1 MRVIILLLLV
11 LGLAEA
17 ITLEQALELA
27 KEKANQIRLSELD
40 IKKAEEE
47 IKRAR
52 AGILP
57 QVSVSYNYTYFGQD
71 LALGFTPHNRQN
83 AVLQLNQTIFNKQ
96 VFELIKLANIQREL
110 QSLIKEDVQRT
121 LESQVKDLFYGLLYR
136 KELIKLQKENLD
148 YWEENYRVVS
158 AKFSAGVVPKVE
170 LLRAQSQLEQAR
182 SQLEQA
188 RADYLRALE
197 DFKALLKLEGNV
209 EPEGTLELKGFDLKE
224 EELLQALKEKN
235 STLRVAKKSVE
246 LAQGTV
252 ELKRAQNLPTV
263 NGFANYQVF
272 TGKRSPVGDTDWL
285 KGYSF
290 GVSINYLIFD
300 GFSRKAEI
308 SGAEIDLLKQ
318 RENLLQLEYD
328 LRARLRSTLL
338 SINSLQIQ
346 IRAVQSSLEFAKEGL
361 RLSTE
366 RYRLGVGSQLELL
379 EARAN
384 YNNLLA
390 NYYILLYQYNSSL
403 ASLERLTQ

>member
-1 MRVIILLLLV
+1 VRVIVLLLLV
-11 LGLAEA
+11 LGFAGA

-27 KEKANQIRLSELD
+27 KERANQIRLSELD

-57 QVSVSYNYTYFGQD
+57 QVSISYSYTYFGQD
-71 LALGFTPHNRQN
+71 LALGTIPNNRHS
-83 AVLQLNQTIFNKQ
+83 AVLQLNQNIFNKQ

-121 LESQVKDLFYGLLYR
+121 LENQVKDLFYVLLYR
-136 KELIKLQKENLD
+136 KAIIKLQEENLA
-148 YWEENYRVVS
+148 YWEENYKVVS

-182 SQLEQA
+182 AQLEQA
-188 RADYLRALE
+188 RAEYLKALE
-197 DFKALLKLEGNV
+197 NFKALIKLEGDV
-209 EPEGTLELKGFDLKE
+209 EPEGALELKEFDLKE
-224 EELLQALKEKN
+224 EELLQALKERN
-235 STLRVAKKSVE
+235 STLRVAKKLVE
-246 LAQGTV
+246 LAQGMV

-272 TGKRSPVGDTDWL
+272 TGRRSFFGDTELL

-300 GFSRKAEI
+300 GFSRKAEM
-308 SGAEIDLLKQ
+308 SVAEIDLLKQ

-328 LRARLRSTLL
+328 LKARLRSTLL
-338 SINSLQIQ
+338 SINSLKTQIK
-346 IRAVQSSLEFAKEGL
+346 AVQSSLEFAKEGL

-366 RYRLGVGSQLELL
+366 RYRLGVGSQLEVL

-390 NYYILLYQYNSSL
+390 NYYLLLYQYNSSL
-403 ASLERLTQ
+403 ASLERLIQ

>member
-1 MRVIILLLLV
+1 MRVIILLLLA
-11 LGLAEA
+11 LGFARA
-17 ITLEQALELA
+17 ITLEQALEIA
-27 KEKANQIRLSELD
+27 RERANQIRLSELD
-40 IKKAEEE
+40 IKKAEED

-52 AGILP
+52 ANILP
-57 QVSVSYNYTYFGQD
+57 QVSISYSYTYFGQD
-71 LALGFTPHNRQN
+71 LALGFTPKNRQS

-110 QSLIKEDVQRT
+110 QNLIKKDVQRT
-121 LESQVKDLFYGLLYR
+121 LENQVKDLFYGLLYR
-136 KELIKLQKENLD
+136 KALIKLQEENLA

-182 SQLEQA
+182 AQLEQA
-188 RADYLRALE
+188 RAEYLKALE
-197 DFKALLKLEGNV
+197 NFKALLKLEGDV
-209 EPEGTLELKGFDLKE
+209 EPEGTLELKEFNPKE

-235 STLRVAKKSVE
+235 STLRVAKKLVE

-252 ELKRAQNLPTV
+252 ELKRAQNFPTV
-263 NGFANYQVF
+263 NGFANYQLF
-272 TGKRSPVGDTDWL
+272 TGKRSPVGDTELL

-308 SGAEIDLLKQ
+308 SVAEIELLKQ

-328 LRARLRSTLL
+328 LKARLRSTLL
-338 SINSLQIQ
+338 SINSLKAQIK
-346 IRAVQSSLEFAKEGL
+346 AVQSALEFAKEAL

-366 RYRLGVGSQLELL
+366 RYRLGVGSQLEVL

-390 NYYILLYQYNSSL
+390 NYYFLLYQYNSSL
-403 ASLERLTQ
+403 ASLE

>member
-1 MRVIILLLLV
+1 VRVIILLLLV
-11 LGLAEA
+11 LGFAGA

-27 KEKANQIRLSELD
+27 KERANQIRLSELD

-47 IKRAR
+47 IKRIR
-52 AGILP
+52 ANILP
-57 QVSVSYNYTYFGQD
+57 QVSVSYSYTYFGQD
-71 LALGFTPHNRQN
+71 LALGTIPNNRQS

-121 LESQVKDLFYGLLYR
+121 LESKVKDLFYGLLYR
-136 KELIKLQKENLD
+136 KAIIKLQEENVS
-148 YWEENYRVVS
+148 YWEENYKVVS

-197 DFKALLKLEGNV
+197 DFKALLRLDGNV
-209 EPEGTLELKGFDLKE
+209 EPEGTLELKEFDLKE

-235 STLRVAKKSVE
+235 STLRVSKKAVE

-328 LRARLRSTLL
+328 LRARLRGILL
-338 SINSLQIQ
+338 SINSLQTQ
-346 IRAVQSSLEFAKEGL
+346 IKAVQSSLEFAKEGL

-390 NYYILLYQYNSSL
+390 NYYLLLYQYNSSL
-403 ASLERLTQ
+403 AGLERLTR

>member
-1 MRVIILLLLV
+1 MRVIVLLLLV
-11 LGLAEA
+11 LGFARA

-27 KEKANQIRLSELD
+27 KERANQIRLSELD

-47 IKRAR
+47 IKKAR
-52 AGILP
+52 ASILP
-57 QVSVSYNYTYFGQD
+57 QVSVSYNYTYLGQD
-71 LALGFTPHNRQN
+71 LASGFTPHNRHS

-110 QSLIKEDVQRT
+110 QSLIKEDVQRI

-136 KELIKLQKENLD
+136 KAIIMLQEENVN

-158 AKFSAGVVPKVE
+158 AKFYVGVVPKVE

-188 RADYLRALE
+188 RADYLKALE
-197 DFKALLKLEGNV
+197 DFKALLKLEGDV
-209 EPEGTLELKGFDLKE
+209 EPEGTLELKEFNPKE

-252 ELKRAQNLPTV
+252 ELKRAQNFPTV
-263 NGFANYQVF
+263 NGFANYQLF
-272 TGKRSPVGDTDWL
+272 TGKRSPVGDTELL

-308 SGAEIDLLKQ
+308 SEAELDLLKQ

-338 SINSLQIQ
+338 SINSLKTQIK
-346 IRAVQSSLEFAKEGL
+346 AVQSSLEFAKESL

-366 RYRLGVGSQLELL
+366 RYRLGVGSQLEVL

-390 NYYILLYQYNSSL
+390 NYYLLLYQYNSSL
-403 ASLERLTQ
+403 AILERLIQ

>member
-1 MRVIILLLLV
+1 VRVIVLLLLV
-11 LGLAEA
+11 LGFAGA
-17 ITLEQALELA
+17 ITLEQALEIA
-27 KEKANQIRLSELD
+27 KERANQIRLSELD

-52 AGILP
+52 ASILP

-71 LALGFTPHNRQN
+71 LTLGTTPNNRQS

-136 KELIKLQKENLD
+136 KAIIKLQEENVN

-188 RADYLRALE
+188 KADYLKALE
-197 DFKALLKLEGNV
+197 NFKALLKLEGDV
-209 EPEGTLELKGFDLKE
+209 EPEGTLELKEFNPKE

-235 STLRVAKKSVE
+235 STLRVAKKLVE

-252 ELKRAQNLPTV
+252 ELKRAQNFPTV
-263 NGFANYQVF
+263 NGFANYQLF
-272 TGKRSPVGDTDWL
+272 TGKRSSVGDTDWL

-308 SGAEIDLLKQ
+308 SEAELDLLKQ
-318 RENLLQLEYD
+318 KENLLQLEYD
-328 LRARLRSTLL
+328 LKARLRSTLL
-338 SINSLQIQ
+338 SINSLKTQIK
-346 IRAVQSSLEFAKEGL
+346 AVQSSLEFAKRGPKAIHRKIQTGSGQSVGGL
-361 RLSTE
+361 GGKGKLQQPI
-366 RYRLGVGSQLELL
+366 GKLL
-379 EARAN
+379 F
-384 YNNLLA
+384 
-390 NYYILLYQYNSSL
+390 SSL
-403 ASLERLTQ
+403 SI

>member
-1 MRVIILLLLV
+1 VRVIILLLLV
-11 LGLAEA
+11 LGFAGA

-27 KEKANQIRLSELD
+27 KERANQIRLSELD

-47 IKRAR
+47 IKRVR

-71 LALGFTPHNRQN
+71 LALGTIPNNRHS

-110 QSLIKEDVQRT
+110 QSLIKEDVQGT
-121 LESQVKDLFYGLLYR
+121 LENQVKDLFYGLLYR
-136 KELIKLQKENLD
+136 KELIKLQEENLD
-148 YWEENYRVVS
+148 YWEENYRRVS

-197 DFKALLKLEGNV
+197 DFKALLRLDGNV
-209 EPEGTLELKGFDLKE
+209 EPEGTLELKEFILKE

-235 STLRVAKKSVE
+235 STLRVSKKAVE
-246 LAQGTV
+246 LAQGMV
-252 ELKRAQNLPTV
+252 ELKRAQNFPTV

-272 TGKRSPVGDTDWL
+272 TGKRSPVEDTEWL

-308 SGAEIDLLKQ
+308 S
-318 RENLLQLEYD
+318 
-328 LRARLRSTLL
+328 
-338 SINSLQIQ
+338 
-346 IRAVQSSLEFAKEGL
+346 
-361 RLSTE
+361 
-366 RYRLGVGSQLELL
+366 VG
-379 EARAN
+379 
-384 YNNLLA
+384 
-390 NYYILLYQYNSSL
+390 
-403 ASLERLTQ
+403 

>member
-11 LGLAEA
+11 LGFAGA

-27 KEKANQIRLSELD
+27 KERANQIRLSELD

-71 LALGFTPHNRQN
+71 LALGFTPRTRQS

-136 KELIKLQKENLD
+136 KELVKLQEENLA

-209 EPEGTLELKGFDLKE
+209 EPEGTLELKEFNPKE

-235 STLRVAKKSVE
+235 STLRVSKKAVE

-263 NGFANYQVF
+263 NGFANYQLF
-272 TGKRSPVGDTDWL
+272 TGKRSAVGDTDWL

-328 LRARLRSTLL
+328 LRARLRGILL
-338 SINSLQIQ
+338 SINSLQTQ

-390 NYYILLYQYNSSL
+390 NYYLLLYQYNSSL

>member
-1 MRVIILLLLV
+1 VRVIVLLLLV
-11 LGLAEA
+11 LGFARA

-27 KEKANQIRLSELD
+27 KERANQIRLSELD

-52 AGILP
+52 ASILP
-57 QVSVSYNYTYFGQD
+57 QVSVSYNYTYLGQD
-71 LALGFTPHNRQN
+71 LALGITPHNRQS

-121 LESQVKDLFYGLLYR
+121 LESQVKDLFYGLLHR
-136 KELIKLQKENLD
+136 KAIIKLQEENVN

-188 RADYLRALE
+188 KADYLKALE
-197 DFKALLKLEGNV
+197 NFKALLKLEGNV
-209 EPEGTLELKGFDLKE
+209 EPEGTLELKEFNPKE

-235 STLRVAKKSVE
+235 STLRVAKKLVE
-246 LAQGTV
+246 LAQRTV
-252 ELKRAQNLPTV
+252 ELKRAQNFPTV
-263 NGFANYQVF
+263 NGFANYQLF
-272 TGKRSPVGDTDWL
+272 TGKRSSVGDTEWL

-308 SGAEIDLLKQ
+308 SEAELDLLKQ
-318 RENLLQLEYD
+318 KENLLQLEYD
-328 LRARLRSTLL
+328 LKARLRSTLL
-338 SINSLQIQ
+338 SINSLKAQIK
-346 IRAVQSSLEFAKEGL
+346 AVQSSLEFAKEGL

-366 RYRLGVGSQLELL
+366 RYRLGVGSQLEVL

-390 NYYILLYQYNSSL
+390 NYYFLLYQYNSSL
-403 ASLERLTQ
+403 ASLERLIQ

>member
-1 MRVIILLLLV
+1 VRVIILLLLA
-11 LGLAEA
+11 LGFARA
-17 ITLEQALELA
+17 ITLEQALEIA
-27 KEKANQIRLSELD
+27 RERANQIRLSELD
-40 IKKAEEE
+40 IKKAEED

-52 AGILP
+52 ANILP
-57 QVSVSYNYTYFGQD
+57 QVSISYSYTYFGQD
-71 LALGFTPHNRQN
+71 LALGFTPNNRQS
-83 AVLQLNQTIFNKQ
+83 AVLQLNQAIFNKQ

-110 QSLIKEDVQRT
+110 QNLIKEDVQRT

-136 KELIKLQKENLD
+136 KALIKLQEENLA

-182 SQLEQA
+182 AQLEQA

-197 DFKALLKLEGNV
+197 DFKALLRLDGNV
-209 EPEGTLELKGFDLKE
+209 EPEGALEMKEFDLKE
-224 EELLQALKEKN
+224 EELLRALKEKN

-246 LAQGTV
+246 LAQGAV
-252 ELKRAQNLPTV
+252 ELKRAQNFPTV
-263 NGFANYQVF
+263 NGFANYQLF

-300 GFSRKAEI
+300 GFSRRAEI
-308 SGAEIDLLKQ
+308 SVAEIDLLKQ

-328 LRARLRSTLL
+328 LKARLRSTLL
-338 SINSLQIQ
+338 SINSLQTQ
-346 IRAVQSSLEFAKEGL
+346 IKAVQSSLEFAKEGL

-390 NYYILLYQYNSSL
+390 NYYFLLYQYNSSL

>member
-1 MRVIILLLLV
+1 VRVIILLLLV
-11 LGLAEA
+11 LGFASA

-27 KEKANQIRLSELD
+27 KERANQIRLSELD

-47 IKRAR
+47 IKRVR

-71 LALGFTPHNRQN
+71 LALGTTPNNRQS
-83 AVLQLNQTIFNKQ
+83 AILQLNQTIFNKQ

-121 LESQVKDLFYGLLYR
+121 LENQVKDLFYGLLYR
-136 KELIKLQKENLD
+136 KELVKLQEENLD
-148 YWEENYRVVS
+148 YWEENYRRVS

-170 LLRAQSQLEQAR
+170 LLRAQSQLEQAKA
-182 SQLEQA
+182 QLEQA
-188 RADYLRALE
+188 RVDYLRALE
-197 DFKALLKLEGNV
+197 DFKALLKLDGSV
-209 EPEGTLELKGFDLKE
+209 ELEGTLELKEFSLKE

-235 STLRVAKKSVE
+235 STLRVSNKAVE

-263 NGFANYQVF
+263 NGFASYQLF
-272 TGKRSPVGDTDWL
+272 TGKRSFVGDTEWL
-285 KGYSF
+285 RGYSF

-308 SGAEIDLLKQ
+308 SGAELDLLKQ
-318 RENLLQLEYD
+318 RENLMQLEYD
-328 LRARLRSTLL
+328 LRARLRGILL
-338 SINSLQIQ
+338 SINSLKTQIK
-346 IRAVQSSLEFAKEGL
+346 AVQSSLEFAKEGL

-390 NYYILLYQYNSSL
+390 NYYLLLYQYNSSL
-403 ASLERLTQ
+403 ASLERLIQ

>member
-1 MRVIILLLLV
+1 VRVIILLLLV
-11 LGLAEA
+11 LGFAGA

-27 KEKANQIRLSELD
+27 KERANQIRLSELD

-71 LALGFTPHNRQN
+71 LALGFTPRTRQS

-136 KELIKLQKENLD
+136 KELVKLQEENLA

-209 EPEGTLELKGFDLKE
+209 EPEGTLELKGFSLKE

-235 STLRVAKKSVE
+235 STLRVSKKAVE

-263 NGFANYQVF
+263 NGFANYQLF
-272 TGKRSPVGDTDWL
+272 TGKRSPVGDTEPL

-308 SGAEIDLLKQ
+308 SGAELDLIKQ
-318 RENLLQLEYD
+318 RENLMQLEYD
-328 LRARLRSTLL
+328 LRARLRGILL
-338 SINSLQIQ
+338 SINSLKTQ

-390 NYYILLYQYNSSL
+390 NYYLLLYQYNSSL

>member
-1 MRVIILLLLV
+1 VRLIVLLFLV
-11 LGLAEA
+11 LGFAKA

-27 KEKANQIRLSELD
+27 KERANQIRLSELD

-52 AGILP
+52 ASILP
-57 QVSVSYNYTYFGQD
+57 QVSVSYSYTHFGQD
-71 LALGFTPHNRQN
+71 LALGFMPHNRQS
-83 AVLQLNQTIFNKQ
+83 AVFQLNQTIFNKQ

-136 KELIKLQKENLD
+136 KAIIELQKENLA
-148 YWEENYRVVS
+148 YWEENYRRVS

-188 RADYLRALE
+188 SADYLKALE
-197 DFKALLKLEGNV
+197 SFKALLRLDGNV
-209 EPEGTLELKGFDLKE
+209 EPEGTLELKEFNHKE

-252 ELKRAQNLPTV
+252 ELKRAQNFPTV
-263 NGFANYQVF
+263 NGFANYQLF
-272 TGKRSPVGDTDWL
+272 TGRRSFFGSTELL

-300 GFSRKAEI
+300 GFLRKAEI
-308 SGAEIDLLKQ
+308 SGAELDLLKQ

-328 LRARLRSTLL
+328 LKARLRSTLL
-338 SINSLQIQ
+338 SIKSLQTQ
-346 IRAVQSSLEFAKEGL
+346 IRAVESSLEFAKESL

-366 RYRLGVGSQLELL
+366 RYRLGVGSQLEVL

-390 NYYILLYQYNSSL
+390 NYYLLLYQYNSSL
-403 ASLERLTQ
+403 ASLERLIQ

>member
-1 MRVIILLLLV
+1 VRVIILLLLV
-11 LGLAEA
+11 LGFAGA

-27 KEKANQIRLSELD
+27 KERANQIRLSELD

-71 LALGFTPHNRQN
+71 LALGTTPNNRQN
-83 AVLQLNQTIFNKQ
+83 AVLQLNQAIFNKQ

-136 KELIKLQKENLD
+136 KELVKLQEENLD
-148 YWEENYRVVS
+148 YWEENYRRVS

-197 DFKALLKLEGNV
+197 DFKALLKLDGNV
-209 EPEGTLELKGFDLKE
+209 EPEGTLELKEFSLKE

-235 STLRVAKKSVE
+235 STLRVSRKAVE

-263 NGFANYQVF
+263 NGFASYQLF

-308 SGAEIDLLKQ
+308 SGAEMDLLKQ

-328 LRARLRSTLL
+328 LRARLRGILL
-338 SINSLQIQ
+338 SINSLKTQ

-390 NYYILLYQYNSSL
+390 NYYLLLYQYNSSL

>member
-1 MRVIILLLLV
+1 VRVIVLLLLV
-11 LGLAEA
+11 LGFARA

-27 KEKANQIRLSELD
+27 KERANQIRLSELD

-52 AGILP
+52 ASILP
-57 QVSVSYNYTYFGQD
+57 QVSVSYNYTHFGQD
-71 LALGFTPHNRQN
+71 LALGFTPHNRQS

-136 KELIKLQKENLD
+136 KAIVKLQEENVN

-170 LLRAQSQLEQAR
+170 LLRAR

-188 RADYLRALE
+188 KAQLEQAKVDYLKALE
-197 DFKALLKLEGNV
+197 DFKALLKLEGDV
-209 EPEGTLELKGFDLKE
+209 EPEGTLELREFNPKE

-252 ELKRAQNLPTV
+252 ELKRAQNFPTV
-263 NGFANYQVF
+263 NGFANYQLF
-272 TGKRSPVGDTDWL
+272 TGRRSFFGSTEQL

-308 SGAEIDLLKQ
+308 SEAELDLLKQ

-328 LRARLRSTLL
+328 LKARLRSTLL
-338 SINSLQIQ
+338 SIKSIQTQIK
-346 IRAVQSSLEFAKEGL
+346 AVQSSLESAKESL

-366 RYRLGVGSQLELL
+366 RYRLGVGSQLEVL

-390 NYYILLYQYNSSL
+390 NYYLLLYQYNSSL

>member
-1 MRVIILLLLV
+1 MKVIVLLLLV
-11 LGLAEA
+11 LGFARA

-27 KEKANQIRLSELD
+27 KERANQIRLSELD

-52 AGILP
+52 ANILP
-57 QVSVSYNYTYFGQD
+57 QVSISYSYTYFGQD
-71 LALGFTPHNRQN
+71 LALGFTPRNRQS

-96 VFELIKLANIQREL
+96 VFELIKLANLQREL

-136 KELIKLQKENLD
+136 KALIKLQEENVN

-188 RADYLRALE
+188 KAEYLRALE
-197 DFKALLKLEGNV
+197 DFKALLKLEEDV
-209 EPEGTLELKGFDLKE
+209 EPEGALEMKEFSLKE

-235 STLRVAKKSVE
+235 STLRVAKKLVE

-252 ELKRAQNLPTV
+252 ELKRAQNFPTV
-263 NGFANYQVF
+263 NGFANYQLF
-272 TGKRSPVGDTDWL
+272 TGKRSPVGDTELL

-308 SGAEIDLLKQ
+308 SEAELDLLKQ

-328 LRARLRSTLL
+328 LKARLRSTLL
-338 SINSLQIQ
+338 SINSFKAQIK
-346 IRAVQSSLEFAKEGL
+346 AVQSALEFAKEGL

-366 RYRLGVGSQLELL
+366 RYRLGVGSQLEVL

-390 NYYILLYQYNSSL
+390 NYYLLLYQYNSSL
-403 ASLERLTQ
+403 AILERLIQ

>member
-1 MRVIILLLLV
+1 VRVIVLLLLV
-11 LGLAEA
+11 LGFARA

-27 KEKANQIRLSELD
+27 KERANQIRLSELD

-57 QVSVSYNYTYFGQD
+57 QVSISYNYTYFGQD
-71 LALGFTPHNRQN
+71 LALGFTPNNRHS

-110 QSLIKEDVQRT
+110 QSLIKEDVQRI

-136 KELIKLQKENLD
+136 KAIIKLQEENVN

-158 AKFSAGVVPKVE
+158 AKFSVGVVPKVE

-188 RADYLRALE
+188 RADYLKALE
-197 DFKALLKLEGNV
+197 DFKALLKLEGDV
-209 EPEGTLELKGFDLKE
+209 EPEGTLELKEFNPKE

-252 ELKRAQNLPTV
+252 ELKRAQNFPTV
-263 NGFANYQVF
+263 NGFANYQLF
-272 TGKRSPVGDTDWL
+272 TGKRSPVGDTELL

-308 SGAEIDLLKQ
+308 SEAEIDLLKQ
-318 RENLLQLEYD
+318 KENLLQLEYD
-328 LRARLRSTLL
+328 LKARLRSTLL
-338 SINSLQIQ
+338 SIKSLKAQIK
-346 IRAVQSSLEFAKEGL
+346 AVQSSLESAKESL

-366 RYRLGVGSQLELL
+366 RYKLGVGSQLEVL
-379 EARAN
+379 EARTN

-390 NYYILLYQYNSSL
+390 NYYLLLYQYNSSL
-403 ASLERLTQ
+403 ASVERLTQ

>member
-1 MRVIILLLLV
+1 VRVIVLLLLV
-11 LGLAEA
+11 FGFARA

-27 KEKANQIRLSELD
+27 KERANQIRLSELD

-52 AGILP
+52 ASILP

-71 LALGFTPHNRQN
+71 LALGFTPHNRQS

-110 QSLIKEDVQRT
+110 QSFIKEDVQRT

-136 KELIKLQKENLD
+136 KELIKLQEENLD
-148 YWEENYRVVS
+148 YWEENYRMVS

-197 DFKALLKLEGNV
+197 DFKALLRLDGNV
-209 EPEGTLELKGFDLKE
+209 EPEGTLELKEFSLKE

-235 STLRVAKKSVE
+235 STLRVSKKAVE

-263 NGFANYQVF
+263 NGFANYQLF
-272 TGKRSPVGDTDWL
+272 TGKRSPVGDTEWL

-308 SGAEIDLLKQ
+308 SEAEIDLLKQ

-328 LRARLRSTLL
+328 LKARLRSTLL
-338 SINSLQIQ
+338 SIKSLKTQIK
-346 IRAVQSSLEFAKEGL
+346 AVQSSLEFAKESL

-366 RYRLGVGSQLELL
+366 RYRLGVGSQLEVL

-390 NYYILLYQYNSSL
+390 NYYLLLYQYNSSL
-403 ASLERLTQ
+403 ASLERLTK

>member
-11 LGLAEA
+11 WGFAGA
-17 ITLEQALELA
+17 ITLEQVIELA
-27 KEKANQIRLSELD
+27 KDRANQIRLSELD

-52 AGILP
+52 ASILP
-57 QVSVSYNYTYFGQD
+57 QVSISYNYTYFGQD
-71 LALGFTPHNRQN
+71 LALGTTPHNRQSV
-83 AVLQLNQTIFNKQ
+83 VLQLNQTIFNKQ

-136 KELIKLQKENLD
+136 KELVKLQEENLD

-158 AKFSAGVVPKVE
+158 AKFSVGVVPKVE

-209 EPEGTLELKGFDLKE
+209 EPEGTLELKGFSLKE

-235 STLRVAKKSVE
+235 STLRVSKKAVE

-263 NGFANYQVF
+263 NGFANYQLF
-272 TGKRSPVGDTDWL
+272 TGKRSPVGDTEPL

-308 SGAEIDLLKQ
+308 SEAELDLLKQ
-318 RENLLQLEYD
+318 RENLMQLEYD

-338 SINSLQIQ
+338 SINSLQTQ
-346 IRAVQSSLEFAKEGL
+346 IKAVQSSLEFAKEGL

-390 NYYILLYQYNSSL
+390 NYYLLLYQYNSSL
-403 ASLERLTQ
+403 ASLERLTR

>member
-1 MRVIILLLLV
+1 MRVIVLLLLV
-11 LGLAEA
+11 LGFARA

-27 KEKANQIRLSELD
+27 KERANQIRLSELD

-57 QVSVSYNYTYFGQD
+57 QVSISYNYTYFGQD
-71 LALGFTPHNRQN
+71 LALGFTPNNRHS

-110 QSLIKEDVQRT
+110 QSLIKEDVQRI

-136 KELIKLQKENLD
+136 KAIIKLQEENVN

-158 AKFSAGVVPKVE
+158 AKFSVGVVPKVE

-188 RADYLRALE
+188 RADYLKALE
-197 DFKALLKLEGNV
+197 DFKALLKLEGDV
-209 EPEGTLELKGFDLKE
+209 EPEGTLELKEFNPKE

-252 ELKRAQNLPTV
+252 ELKRAQNFPTV
-263 NGFANYQVF
+263 NGFANYQLF
-272 TGKRSPVGDTDWL
+272 TGKRSPVGDTELL

-308 SGAEIDLLKQ
+308 SEAEIDLLKQ
-318 RENLLQLEYD
+318 KENLLQLEYD
-328 LRARLRSTLL
+328 LKARLRSTLL
-338 SINSLQIQ
+338 SIKSLKAQIK
-346 IRAVQSSLEFAKEGL
+346 AVQSSLESAKESL

-366 RYRLGVGSQLELL
+366 RYKLGVGSQLEVL
-379 EARAN
+379 EARTN

-390 NYYILLYQYNSSL
+390 NYYLLLYQYNSSL
-403 ASLERLTQ
+403 ASVERLTQ

>member
-1 MRVIILLLLV
+1 VRVIILLLLV
-11 LGLAEA
+11 LGFASA

-27 KEKANQIRLSELD
+27 KERANQIRLSELD

-47 IKRAR
+47 IKRVR

-71 LALGFTPHNRQN
+71 LALGTTPHNRQS

-121 LESQVKDLFYGLLYR
+121 LQSQVKDLFYGLLYR
-136 KELIKLQKENLD
+136 KALIKLQEENLD
-148 YWEENYRVVS
+148 YWEENYRRVS
-158 AKFSAGVVPKVE
+158 AKFSAGVVPKAE
-170 LLRAQSQLEQAR
+170 LLRAQSQLEQAKA
-182 SQLEQA
+182 QLEQA

-197 DFKALLKLEGNV
+197 DFKALLKLDGNV
-209 EPEGTLELKGFDLKE
+209 ELEGTLELKEFSLKE

-235 STLRVAKKSVE
+235 STLRVSKKAVE

-252 ELKRAQNLPTV
+252 ELKRAQKLPTV
-263 NGFANYQVF
+263 NGFASYQLF
-272 TGKRSPVGDTDWL
+272 TGKRSFVGDTEWL
-285 KGYSF
+285 RGYSF

-308 SGAEIDLLKQ
+308 SEAELDLLKQ

-328 LRARLRSTLL
+328 LGARLRGILL
-338 SINSLQIQ
+338 SINSLKTQIK
-346 IRAVQSSLEFAKEGL
+346 AVQSSLEFAKEGL

-390 NYYILLYQYNSSL
+390 NYYLLLYQYNSSL
-403 ASLERLTQ
+403 AGLERLTQ

>member
-1 MRVIILLLLV
+1 VRVIILLLLV
-11 LGLAEA
+11 LGFAGA

-27 KEKANQIRLSELD
+27 KERANQIRLSELD

-52 AGILP
+52 ASILP
-57 QVSVSYNYTYFGQD
+57 QVSISYNYTYFGQD
-71 LALGFTPHNRQN
+71 LALGTTPHNRQSV
-83 AVLQLNQTIFNKQ
+83 VLQLNQTIFNKQ

-136 KELIKLQKENLD
+136 KELVKLQEENLD

-158 AKFSAGVVPKVE
+158 AKFSVGVVPKVE

-209 EPEGTLELKGFDLKE
+209 EPEGTLELKGFSLKE

-235 STLRVAKKSVE
+235 STLRVSKKAVE

-263 NGFANYQVF
+263 NGFANYQLF
-272 TGKRSPVGDTDWL
+272 TGKRSPVGDTEPL

-308 SGAEIDLLKQ
+308 SGAELDLIKQ
-318 RENLLQLEYD
+318 RENLMQLEYD
-328 LRARLRSTLL
+328 LRARLRGILL
-338 SINSLQIQ
+338 SINSLKTQ

-390 NYYILLYQYNSSL
+390 NYYLLLYQYNSSL

>member
-1 MRVIILLLLV
+1 MVLLLLV
-11 LGLAEA
+11 LGFVRA

-27 KEKANQIRLSELD
+27 KERANQIRLSELD

-57 QVSVSYNYTYFGQD
+57 QVSVSYSYTHFGQD
-71 LALGFTPHNRQN
+71 LALGFTPRNRQN

-121 LESQVKDLFYGLLYR
+121 LENQVKDLFYGLLYR
-136 KELIKLQKENLD
+136 KAIIKLQEENVN

-158 AKFSAGVVPKVE
+158 AKFSVGVVPKVE
-170 LLRAQSQLEQAR
+170 LLRAQSQLEQAKA
-182 SQLEQA
+182 QLEQA
-188 RADYLRALE
+188 RVDYLKALE
-197 DFKALLKLEGNV
+197 NFKALLKLEGDV
-209 EPEGTLELKGFDLKE
+209 EPEGTLELKEFNPKE

-252 ELKRAQNLPTV
+252 ELKRAQNFPTV

-272 TGKRSPVGDTDWL
+272 TGRRSFFGSTEQL

-290 GVSINYLIFD
+290 GVSVNYLIFD
-300 GFSRKAEI
+300 GFSREAEI
-308 SGAEIDLLKQ
+308 SEAELDLLKQ
-318 RENLLQLEYD
+318 KENLLQLEYD
-328 LRARLRSTLL
+328 LKARLRSTLL
-338 SINSLQIQ
+338 SINSLQTQ
-346 IRAVQSSLEFAKEGL
+346 IKAVQSSLEFAKESL

-366 RYRLGVGSQLELL
+366 RYKLGVGSQLEVL

-390 NYYILLYQYNSSL
+390 NYYLLLYQYNSSL
-403 ASLERLTQ
+403 ASLERLIQ

>member
-1 MRVIILLLLV
+1 VRVIILLLLV
-11 LGLAEA
+11 LGFAGA

-27 KEKANQIRLSELD
+27 KERANQIRLSELD

-47 IKRAR
+47 IKRVR

-71 LALGFTPHNRQN
+71 LALGTTPNNRQS
-83 AVLQLNQTIFNKQ
+83 AVLQLNQAIFNKQ

-136 KELIKLQKENLD
+136 KELIKLQEENLD
-148 YWEENYRVVS
+148 YWEENYRRVS

-188 RADYLRALE
+188 RTDYLKALE
-197 DFKALLKLEGNV
+197 DFKALLRLDGNV
-209 EPEGTLELKGFDLKE
+209 ELEGALELKEFSPKE

-235 STLRVAKKSVE
+235 STLRVSKKAVE

-263 NGFANYQVF
+263 NGFANYQLF
-272 TGKRSPVGDTDWL
+272 TGRRSPVGDTELL

-308 SGAEIDLLKQ
+308 SVAEIDLLKQ
-318 RENLLQLEYD
+318 RENLMQLEYD
-328 LRARLRSTLL
+328 LRARLRGILL
-338 SINSLQIQ
+338 SINSLKTQIK
-346 IRAVQSSLEFAKEGL
+346 AVQSSLEFAKEGL

-390 NYYILLYQYNSSL
+390 NYYLLLYQYNSSL
-403 ASLERLTQ
+403 ASLERLTR

>member
-1 MRVIILLLLV
+1 VRVIILLLLV
-11 LGLAEA
+11 FGFAGA

-27 KEKANQIRLSELD
+27 RKRANQIRLSELD

-52 AGILP
+52 ASILP

-71 LALGFTPHNRQN
+71 LALGTIPNNRQS

-121 LESQVKDLFYGLLYR
+121 LQSQVKDLFYGLLYR
-136 KELIKLQKENLD
+136 KELVKLQEENLD
-148 YWEENYRVVS
+148 YWEENYKRVS

-197 DFKALLKLEGNV
+197 DFKALLRLDGNV
-209 EPEGTLELKGFDLKE
+209 EPEGTLELKEFSLKE

-235 STLRVAKKSVE
+235 STLRVSKKAVE

-263 NGFANYQVF
+263 NGFANYQLF
-272 TGKRSPVGDTDWL
+272 TGKRSPVGDTEWL

-328 LRARLRSTLL
+328 LRARLRGILL
-338 SINSLQIQ
+338 SIKSLQTQ
-346 IRAVQSSLEFAKEGL
+346 IKAVQSSLEFAKEGL

-390 NYYILLYQYNSSL
+390 NYYLLLYQYNSSL

>member
-1 MRVIILLLLV
+1 MRVVVLLLLV
-11 LGLAEA
+11 LGFARA
-17 ITLEQALELA
+17 ITLEQALEIA
-27 KEKANQIRLSELD
+27 KERANQIRLSELD

-52 AGILP
+52 ASILP
-57 QVSVSYNYTYFGQD
+57 QVSISYNYTYFGQD
-71 LALGFTPHNRQN
+71 LALGFTPHNRQS

-96 VFELIKLANIQREL
+96 VFEFIKLANIQREL

-121 LESQVKDLFYGLLYR
+121 LENQVKDLFYGLLYR
-136 KELIKLQKENLD
+136 KALIKLQEENVN
-148 YWEENYRVVS
+148 YWEENYKVVS

-182 SQLEQA
+182 AQLEQA
-188 RADYLRALE
+188 RAEYLKALE
-197 DFKALLKLEGNV
+197 DFKALLKLEGDV
-209 EPEGTLELKGFDLKE
+209 ELEGALEMKEFDLKE

-235 STLRVAKKSVE
+235 STLRVAKKLVE

-252 ELKRAQNLPTV
+252 ELKRAQNFPTV
-263 NGFANYQVF
+263 NGFANYQLF
-272 TGKRSPVGDTDWL
+272 TGKRSPIGDTDWL

-290 GVSINYLIFD
+290 GVSVNYLIFD

-308 SGAEIDLLKQ
+308 SVAEIDLLKQ

-328 LRARLRSTLL
+328 LKARLRSTLL
-338 SINSLQIQ
+338 SINSLKAQIK
-346 IRAVQSSLEFAKEGL
+346 AVQSALEFAKESL

-366 RYRLGVGSQLELL
+366 RYRLGVGSQLEVL

-390 NYYILLYQYNSSL
+390 NYYLLLYQYNSSL
-403 ASLERLTQ
+403 ASLERLIQ

>member
-209 EPEGTLELKGFDLKE
+209 EPEGTLELKEFDLKE

-328 LRARLRSTLL
+328 LKARLRGTLL
-338 SINSLQIQ
+338 SINSLQTQ
-346 IRAVQSSLEFAKEGL
+346 IKAVQSSLEFAKEGL

-390 NYYILLYQYNSSL
+390 NYYLLLYQYNSSL
-403 ASLERLTQ
+403 ASLERLIQ

>member
-1 MRVIILLLLV
+1 VRVIILLLLV
-11 LGLAEA
+11 LGFTGA

-27 KEKANQIRLSELD
+27 KERANQIRLSELD

-57 QVSVSYNYTYFGQD
+57 QVSVSYNYTHFGQD
-71 LALGFTPHNRQN
+71 LALGTTPNNRQS
-83 AVLQLNQTIFNKQ
+83 AVLQLNQAIFNKQ

-121 LESQVKDLFYGLLYR
+121 LENQVKDLFYGLLYR
-136 KELIKLQKENLD
+136 KAIIKLQEENLN

-197 DFKALLKLEGNV
+197 DFKALLRLDGNV
-209 EPEGTLELKGFDLKE
+209 EPEGALEMKEFSLKE

-235 STLRVAKKSVE
+235 STLRVSKKAVE

-263 NGFANYQVF
+263 NGFANYQLF
-272 TGKRSPVGDTDWL
+272 TGKRSPVGDTEWL
-285 KGYSF
+285 RGYSF

-318 RENLLQLEYD
+318 RENLMQLEYD
-328 LRARLRSTLL
+328 LRARLRGILL
-338 SINSLQIQ
+338 SINSLKTQIK
-346 IRAVQSSLEFAKEGL
+346 AVQSSLEFAKEGL

-390 NYYILLYQYNSSL
+390 NYYLLLYQYNSSL
-403 ASLERLTQ
+403 AGLERLTQ

>member
-1 MRVIILLLLV
+1 VRVIILLLLV
-11 LGLAEA
+11 LGFAGA

-27 KEKANQIRLSELD
+27 KERTNQIRLSELD

-57 QVSVSYNYTYFGQD
+57 QVSFSYNYTYFGQD
-71 LALGFTPHNRQN
+71 LALGTTPNNRQSV
-83 AVLQLNQTIFNKQ
+83 VLQLNQTIFNKQ

-121 LESQVKDLFYGLLYR
+121 LQSQVKDLFYGLLYR
-136 KELIKLQKENLD
+136 KELVKLQEENLD
-148 YWEENYRVVS
+148 YWEENYRRVS
-158 AKFSAGVVPKVE
+158 ARFSAGMVPKVE
-170 LLRAQSQLEQAR
+170 LLRAQSQLEQAKA
-182 SQLEQA
+182 QLEQA

-197 DFKALLKLEGNV
+197 DFKALLRLDGNV
-209 EPEGTLELKGFDLKE
+209 KPEGTLELKEFDLKE

-235 STLRVAKKSVE
+235 STLRVSKKAVE

-263 NGFANYQVF
+263 NGFANYQLF
-272 TGKRSPVGDTDWL
+272 TGKRSPVGDTEWL
-285 KGYSF
+285 RGYSF

-308 SGAEIDLLKQ
+308 SEAEIDLLKQ

-328 LRARLRSTLL
+328 LGARLRGILL
-338 SINSLQIQ
+338 SINSLKTQ

-366 RYRLGVGSQLELL
+366 RYSLGVGSQLELL

-390 NYYILLYQYNSSL
+390 NYYLLLYQYNSSL
-403 ASLERLTQ
+403 AGLERLTQ

>member
-11 LGLAEA
+11 LGFAEA

-57 QVSVSYNYTYFGQD
+57 QVSVSYNYTYLGQD

-209 EPEGTLELKGFDLKE
+209 EPEGTLDLKGFDLKE

>member
-1 MRVIILLLLV
+1 MRVIVLLLLV
-11 LGLAEA
+11 LGFARA
-17 ITLEQALELA
+17 ITLEQALEIA
-27 KEKANQIRLSELD
+27 KERANQIRLSELD

-57 QVSVSYNYTYFGQD
+57 QVSVSYNYTYLGQD
-71 LALGFTPHNRQN
+71 LALGFTPHNRQS

-136 KELIKLQKENLD
+136 KAIIKLQEENVN

-188 RADYLRALE
+188 RAEYLRALE
-197 DFKALLKLEGNV
+197 NFKALLKLEGDV
-209 EPEGTLELKGFDLKE
+209 EPEGTLELKEFNSKE

-252 ELKRAQNLPTV
+252 ELKRAQNFPTV
-263 NGFANYQVF
+263 NGFANYQLF
-272 TGKRSPVGDTDWL
+272 TGRRSFFGSTEQL

-308 SGAEIDLLKQ
+308 SEAEMDLLKQ

-328 LRARLRSTLL
+328 LKARLRSTLL
-338 SINSLQIQ
+338 SIKSIQTQIK
-346 IRAVQSSLEFAKEGL
+346 AVQSSLESAKESL

-366 RYRLGVGSQLELL
+366 RYRLGVGSQLEVL

-390 NYYILLYQYNSSL
+390 NYYLLLYQYNSSL

>member
-1 MRVIILLLLV
+1 VRVIVLLLLV
-11 LGLAEA
+11 LGFAKA

-27 KEKANQIRLSELD
+27 RKRANQIRLSELD

-47 IKRAR
+47 IRRAR

-57 QVSVSYNYTYFGQD
+57 QVSISYSYTHFGQD
-71 LALGFTPHNRQN
+71 LALGFTPHNRQS

-96 VFELIKLANIQREL
+96 VFELIKVANIQREL

-136 KELIKLQKENLD
+136 KAIIKLQEENLN

-188 RADYLRALE
+188 KAEYLRASE
-197 DFKALLKLEGNV
+197 NFKALLKLEGDV
-209 EPEGTLELKGFDLKE
+209 EPEGTLELKEFSLKE

-235 STLRVAKKSVE
+235 STLRVAKKLVE

-252 ELKRAQNLPTV
+252 ELKRAQNFPTL
-263 NGFANYQVF
+263 NGFANYQLF
-272 TGKRSPVGDTDWL
+272 TGKRSPVGDTELL

-308 SGAEIDLLKQ
+308 SVAEIDLLKQ

-328 LRARLRSTLL
+328 LKARLRSTLL
-338 SINSLQIQ
+338 STNSLKTQMK
-346 IRAVQSSLEFAKEGL
+346 AVQSSLEFAKESL

-366 RYRLGVGSQLELL
+366 RYRLGVGSQLEVL

-390 NYYILLYQYNSSL
+390 NYYLLLYQYNSSL
-403 ASLERLTQ
+403 AILERLIQ

>member
-1 MRVIILLLLV
+1 VRVIVLLLLV
-11 LGLAEA
+11 LGFARA
-17 ITLEQALELA
+17 ITLEQALEIA
-27 KEKANQIRLSELD
+27 KERANQIRLSELD

-52 AGILP
+52 ASILP
-57 QVSVSYNYTYFGQD
+57 QVSVSYNYTYLGQD
-71 LALGFTPHNRQN
+71 LALGFTPHNRQS

-136 KELIKLQKENLD
+136 KAIIKLQEENVN

-158 AKFSAGVVPKVE
+158 AKFSAGVVPKVD
-170 LLRAQSQLEQAR
+170 LLRAR

-188 RADYLRALE
+188 KAQLEQAKVDYLKALE
-197 DFKALLKLEGNV
+197 DFKALLKLEGDV
-209 EPEGTLELKGFDLKE
+209 EPEGTLELREFNPKE

-252 ELKRAQNLPTV
+252 ELKRAQNFPTV
-263 NGFANYQVF
+263 NGFANYQLF
-272 TGKRSPVGDTDWL
+272 TGRRSFFGSTEQL

-308 SGAEIDLLKQ
+308 SEAELDLLKQ

-328 LRARLRSTLL
+328 LKARLRSILL
-338 SINSLQIQ
+338 SINSLQTQ
-346 IRAVQSSLEFAKEGL
+346 IKAVQSSLEFAKEGL

-390 NYYILLYQYNSSL
+390 NYYLLLYQYNSSL

>member
-1 MRVIILLLLV
+1 LLLV
-11 LGLAEA
+11 LGFARAL
-17 ITLEQALELA
+17 TLEQALELA
-27 KEKANQIRLSELD
+27 KERANQIRLSELD

-52 AGILP
+52 ASILP
-57 QVSVSYNYTYFGQD
+57 QVGVSYSYTYFGQD
-71 LALGFTPHNRQN
+71 LALGFTPKNRQSV
-83 AVLQLNQTIFNKQ
+83 VLQLNQTIFNKQ

-121 LESQVKDLFYGLLYR
+121 LENQVKDLFYGLLYR
-136 KELIKLQKENLD
+136 KAIIKLQEENLA
-148 YWEENYRVVS
+148 YWEENYKVVS

-197 DFKALLKLEGNV
+197 DFKALLKLEGDA
-209 EPEGTLELKGFDLKE
+209 EPEGALELKEFDLKE

-235 STLRVAKKSVE
+235 STLRVAKKVVE

-252 ELKRAQNLPTV
+252 ELKRAQNFPTV
-263 NGFANYQVF
+263 NGFANYQLF
-272 TGKRSPVGDTDWL
+272 TGKRSPVGDAEWL
-285 KGYSF
+285 RGYSF

-308 SGAEIDLLKQ
+308 SVAEIDLLKK
-318 RENLLQLEYD
+318 RENLLQIEYD
-328 LRARLRSTLL
+328 LKAKLRSILI
-338 SINSLQIQ
+338 SINSLQTQ

-366 RYRLGVGSQLELL
+366 RYRLGVGSQLEVL

-390 NYYILLYQYNSSL
+390 NYYLLLYQYNSSI
-403 ASLERLTQ
+403 ANLERLIQ

>member
-71 LALGFTPHNRQN
+71 LALGFTPRTRQS

-136 KELIKLQKENLD
+136 KELVKLQEENLD

-209 EPEGTLELKGFDLKE
+209 EPEGTLELKEFDLKE

-328 LRARLRSTLL
+328 LKARLRGTLL
-338 SINSLQIQ
+338 SINSLQTQ
-346 IRAVQSSLEFAKEGL
+346 IKAVQSSLEFAKEGL

-390 NYYILLYQYNSSL
+390 NYYFLLYQYNSSL

>member
-1 MRVIILLLLV
+1 VRVIVLLLLV
-11 LGLAEA
+11 LGFARA
-17 ITLEQALELA
+17 ITLEQALEIA
-27 KEKANQIRLSELD
+27 KERANQIRLSELD

-52 AGILP
+52 ASILP
-57 QVSVSYNYTYFGQD
+57 QVSVSYNYTYLGQD
-71 LALGFTPHNRQN
+71 LASGFTPHNRHS

-136 KELIKLQKENLD
+136 KAIIKLQEENLN

-188 RADYLRALE
+188 RAEYLRALE
-197 DFKALLKLEGNV
+197 NFKALLKLEGDV
-209 EPEGTLELKGFDLKE
+209 EPEGTLELREFNPKE

-235 STLRVAKKSVE
+235 STLRVAKKLVE
-246 LAQGTV
+246 LARGTV
-252 ELKRAQNLPTV
+252 ELKRAQNFPTV
-263 NGFANYQVF
+263 NGFANYQLF
-272 TGKRSPVGDTDWL
+272 TGKRSPVGDTEWL

-308 SGAEIDLLKQ
+308 SVAEIDLLKQ

-338 SINSLQIQ
+338 SINSLKTQIK
-346 IRAVQSSLEFAKEGL
+346 AVQSSLEFAKESL

-366 RYRLGVGSQLELL
+366 RYRLGVGSQLEVL

-390 NYYILLYQYNSSL
+390 NYYLLLYQYNSSS
-403 ASLERLTQ
+403 AILERLIQ

>member
-1 MRVIILLLLV
+1 VRVIILLLLV
-11 LGLAEA
+11 LGFARA
-17 ITLEQALELA
+17 ITLEQALEIA
-27 KEKANQIRLSELD
+27 RERANQIRLSELD

-52 AGILP
+52 ASILP
-57 QVSVSYNYTYFGQD
+57 QVSVSYSYTYLGQD
-71 LALGFTPHNRQN
+71 LALGFTPNNRHS

-96 VFELIKLANIQREL
+96 LFELIKLANIQREL
-110 QSLIKEDVQRT
+110 QSLVKEDVQRT

-136 KELIKLQKENLD
+136 KAIIKLQEENLN

-182 SQLEQA
+182 AQLEQA
-188 RADYLRALE
+188 RAEYLKALE
-197 DFKALLKLEGNV
+197 NFKALLKLEGDM
-209 EPEGTLELKGFDLKE
+209 EPEGTLELKEFNPKE

-235 STLRVAKKSVE
+235 STLRVAKKLVE

-252 ELKRAQNLPTV
+252 ELKKAQNFPTV
-263 NGFANYQVF
+263 NGFANYQLF
-272 TGKRSPVGDTDWL
+272 TGKRSPVGDTEWL
-285 KGYSF
+285 RGYSF

-300 GFSRKAEI
+300 GFSRRAEI
-308 SGAEIDLLKQ
+308 SVAEIDLLKQ

-328 LRARLRSTLL
+328 LKARLRSTLL
-338 SINSLQIQ
+338 SINSLKAQIK
-346 IRAVQSSLEFAKEGL
+346 AVQSALEFAKEAL

-366 RYRLGVGSQLELL
+366 RYRLGVGSQLEVL

-390 NYYILLYQYNSSL
+390 NYYFLLYQYNSSI
-403 ASLERLTQ
+403 ASLERLIQ

>member
-1 MRVIILLLLV
+1 MRVIVLLLLV
-11 LGLAEA
+11 LGFARA

-27 KEKANQIRLSELD
+27 KERVNQIRLSELD

-52 AGILP
+52 ASILP
-57 QVSVSYNYTYFGQD
+57 QVSISYNYTHFGQD
-71 LALGFTPHNRQN
+71 LALGFTPHNRQS

-96 VFELIKLANIQREL
+96 AFELIKLANLQREL

-136 KELIKLQKENLD
+136 KVIIKLQEENLN

-188 RADYLRALE
+188 KAEYLRALE
-197 DFKALLKLEGNV
+197 NFKALLKLEGDV
-209 EPEGTLELKGFDLKE
+209 EPEGTLELKEFSLKE

-235 STLRVAKKSVE
+235 STLRVAKKLVE

-252 ELKRAQNLPTV
+252 ELKRAQNFPTV
-263 NGFANYQVF
+263 NSFANYQLF
-272 TGKRSPVGDTDWL
+272 TGKRSPVGDTELL

-300 GFSRKAEI
+300 GFSRKVEI
-308 SGAEIDLLKQ
+308 SVAKIDLLKQ

-328 LRARLRSTLL
+328 LKARLRSTLL
-338 SINSLQIQ
+338 SINSLKTQ
-346 IRAVQSSLEFAKEGL
+346 IRAVQSSLEFAKESL

-366 RYRLGVGSQLELL
+366 RYRLGVGSQLEVL
-379 EARAN
+379 EARAS

-390 NYYILLYQYNSSL
+390 NYYLLLYQYNSSL
-403 ASLERLTQ
+403 AILERLIQ